1 VRAYMDVTPNAGRR
15 NVRGVRLTA
24 FMDEAHAQEDPMA
37 TVVGKSEDELR
48 AEREALIQRAGMDE
62 TELRNRARS
71 YQLTSEQMDILDA
84 INGIDYLLND

>member
-1 VRAYMDVTPNAGRR
+1 
-15 NVRGVRLTA
+15 
-24 FMDEAHAQEDPMA
+24 MDEAHAQEDPMA